1 MFSIVVCVIVG
12 ILVFICGYFAGW
24 NNCHSKFK
32 VGTPSTST
40 NSESALC
47 VHHWKRTAPKDKF
60 VTCCKCMLT
69 IDG

>member
-24 NNCHSKFK
+24 NNCHSKIK

-40 NSESALC
+40 NSQSMQS
-47 VHHWKRTAPKDKF
+47 HTGF
-60 VTCCKCMLT
+60 G
-69 IDG
+69 DGNYNGFGV